1 MNQELLELLQRE
13 DNISTYAISQLMESY
28 EYLEGSTIPL
38 YNKLQEMQLE
48 KEISFEEEIERLVD
62 IDFATYDH
70 RHREP
75 FTEAYE

>member
-1 MNQELLELLQRE
+1 
-13 DNISTYAISQLMESY
+13 MESY

-48 KEISFEEEIERLVD
+48 KEISFEEEVERLVD

-70 RHREP
+70 RHR
-75 FTEAYE
+75 